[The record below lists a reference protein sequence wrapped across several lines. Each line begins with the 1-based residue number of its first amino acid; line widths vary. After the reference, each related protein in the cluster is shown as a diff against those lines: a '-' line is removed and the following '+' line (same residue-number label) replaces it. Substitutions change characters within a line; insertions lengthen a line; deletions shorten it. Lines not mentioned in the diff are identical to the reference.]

1 MKSYYVVD
9 DEGYM
14 VASGHYNHDAEL
26 KFYRAQHGP
35 RLQLGV
41 PRHLAPTDAPTM
53 SHLWHVGRCCWD
65 GPAIDIA
72 AEWEKVR
79 YQRDK
84 LLAACDW
91 RILPD
96 APTSPEVRCDW
107 LAYRDALRNITKQQD
122 PLPIVWSVSPM
133 KYL

>member
-26 KFYRAQHGP
+26 KFYRAQHGARLRLGSP
-35 RLQLGV
+35 RSFV
-41 PRHLAPTDAPTM
+41 PADAPSM
-53 SHLWHVGRCCWD
+53 SHRWHVERCCWD
-65 GPAIDIA
+65 CPAIEIA

-84 LLAACDW
+84 LLTACDW

-96 APTSPEVRCDW
+96 SPTSKDELQKWVE
-107 LAYRDALRNITKQQD
+107 YRIALRNITDQSN
-122 PLPIVWSVSPM
+122 PLTIIWPSPP
-133 KYL
+133 

>member
-26 KFYRAQHGP
+26 KFYRARHGACLRLGLP
-35 RLQLGV
+35 RNFV
-41 PRHLAPTDAPTM
+41 PADAPSM
-53 SHLWHVGRCCWD
+53 SHRWHVDRCCWD
-65 GPAIDIA
+65 GPPIDIA

-79 YQRDK
+79 YERDK
-84 LLAACDW
+84 LLTACDW

-96 APTSPEVRCDW
+96 APTSQEERQTW
-107 LAYRDALRNITKQQD
+107 LDYRTALRDITDQPD
-122 PLPIVWSVSPM
+122 PTAIAWPVPPA
-133 KYL
+133 

>member
-26 KFYRAQHGP
+26 KFYRAQHGA
-35 RLQLGV
+35 RLQLGA
-41 PRHLAPTDAPTM
+41 PRNFVPTDAPSM
-53 SHLWHVGRCCWD
+53 SHRWHVDRCCWD

-84 LLAACDW
+84 LLTACDW

-96 APTSPEVRCDW
+96 APISPEDREAW
-107 LAYRDALRNITKQQD
+107 LVYRSALRDITDQLD
-122 PLPIVWSVSPM
+122 PLAIFWPVSPV
-133 KYL
+133 

>member
-14 VASGHYNHDAEL
+14 VASGHYSHDSEL
-26 KFYRAQHGP
+26 KFYRAQHGARLRLGTP
-35 RLQLGV
+35 RSFV
-41 PRHLAPTDAPTM
+41 PTDAPSMT
-53 SHLWHVGRCCWD
+53 HRWHVDRCCWD

-84 LLAACDW
+84 LLTACDW

-96 APTSPEVRCDW
+96 APTSPEERQTGLD
-107 LAYRDALRNITKQQD
+107 YRTALRDITDQLD
-122 PLPIVWSVSPM
+122 PTAIAWPVLPA
-133 KYL
+133 

>member
-26 KFYRAQHGP
+26 KFYRAQHGE
-35 RLQLGV
+35 RLRLGSPQNFV
-41 PRHLAPTDAPTM
+41 PADSPSM
-53 SHLWHVGRCCWD
+53 SHRWHVERCCWD
-65 GPAIDIA
+65 CPAIDIE

-84 LLAACDW
+84 LLTACDW

-96 APTSPEVRCDW
+96 APIPAEDRQAW
-107 LAYRDALRNITKQQD
+107 LNYRAALRDITRHQD
-122 PLPIVWSVSPM
+122 PVSIDWPVPP
-133 KYL
+133 K